1 MENIHRK
8 SGLTHLTLQA
18 SLFSE
23 VLEIVPVHM
32 QSVHVAIA
40 HGIFNPSS
48 EPELL
53 SQEQGFKTK
62 LTPSFDT
69 GSMHP

>member
-8 SGLTHLTLQA
+8 PGLTHLTLQA

-23 VLEIVPVHM
+23 VLEIAPVHM
-32 QSVHVAIA
+32 QFVHVAIA
-40 HGIFNPSS
+40 YGMFNPSS

-53 SQEQGFKTK
+53 SQEQGCKTK
-62 LTPSFDT
+62 LTPSFDI